1 MLNFN
6 VKNKI
11 KKKKILVLL
20 CYNLSSLVS
29 TNRFFFAR
37 KSHGEHSPTPVAD
50 YYFPSAI
57 SIPTPVNRDE
67 IPICLSFI

>member
-11 KKKKILVLL
+11 KKK
-20 CYNLSSLVS
+20 NPGSSLLQPIEPS
-29 TNRFFFAR
+29 FHESIFFAR